1 VVAAGRRFCYSV
13 RRGVAVEEV
22 VGHDEIV
29 ASLAAYAEG
38 TLEPARTRAV
48 QLHLAGGCPSC
59 VGALFA
65 APVGLARPATEE
77 GARAGRSSAWAIAGG
92 LAFLVAVAVG
102 SGAVVREREL
112 RTRSVAE
119 TLARVREAT
128 EIAADLRDRL
138 LVAKTTLRLQRRV
151 ADAEQEVLARGA
163 DEAEQ
168 EAATLREQLR
178 AGQRRLANLE
188 AELAGGWLAN
198 DAIAGE
204 GLELRALRP
213 AAPFRSV
220 RGHVLWRPADGQ
232 MVVYVF
238 GLPAVPPDVAYEAR
252 VIIGPGRTLSS
263 RLRRRA
269 DGRAFAYITL
279 PRDGA
284 AVYSVEVRRTSDALR
299 LLIADAQP

>member
-1 VVAAGRRFCYSV
+1 L
-13 RRGVAVEEV
+13 AVEEV
-22 VGHDEIV
+22 LGHDEIV

-38 TLEPARTRAV
+38 RLERARTRAV
-48 QLHLAGGCPSC
+48 QLHLATGCPSC

-65 APVGLARPATEE
+65 APVGLARPAGIEHD
-77 GARAGRSSAWAIAGG
+77 APVRRSSAWAVAGV
-92 LAFLVAVAVG
+92 LALLAAVAVA
-102 SGAVVREREL
+102 SGVVVRVREL
-112 RTRSVAE
+112 RSRSVAE
-119 TLARVREAT
+119 TLARVHEAT
-128 EIAADLRDRL
+128 EMAADLRDRL
-138 LVAKTTLRLQRRV
+138 LIAKATLRWQRRV
-151 ADAEQEVLARGA
+151 ADAEQEALARGA

-168 EAATLREQLR
+168 EAATLREELR
-178 AGQRRLANLE
+178 AGKRRLANLE
-188 AELAGGWLAN
+188 AELASGRLAN

-204 GLELRALRP
+204 GLELRPLRP

-263 RLRRRA
+263 PLRRRA

-279 PRDGA
+279 PRDGV
-284 AVYSVEVRRTSDALR
+284 AVYSVEVRRTSDARR

>member
-1 VVAAGRRFCYSV
+1 
-13 RRGVAVEEV
+13 VEEV
-22 VGHDEIV
+22 LGHDEIV

-38 TLEPARTRAV
+38 TLEPARTRTV
-48 QLHLAGGCPSC
+48 QLHLATGCPGC
-59 VGALFA
+59 VASLFA
-65 APVGLARPATEE
+65 APVGLERPVMAEPQHEERAAR
-77 GARAGRSSAWAIAGG
+77 RSSVWTVAGA
-92 LAFLVAVAVG
+92 LALLAAVAG
-102 SGAVVREREL
+102 ASGAVVRERALRMREREL

-138 LVAKTTLRLQRRV
+138 LVAKATLRWQRRV
-151 ADAEQEVLARGA
+151 ADREQEALARGA

-168 EAATLREQLR
+168 QAETLREELR
-178 AGQRRLANLE
+178 AGKRRLANLE
-188 AELAGGWLAN
+188 AELAGGRLAN

-204 GLELRALRP
+204 GLELRELRP

-220 RGHVLWRPADGQ
+220 RGHVLWRPADGE
-232 MVVYVF
+232 MVVYAF
-238 GLPAVPPDVAYEAR
+238 GLPAVPPDVSYEAR

-263 RLRRRA
+263 RLRRRS
-269 DGRAFAYITL
+269 DGRAFAYLTL

-284 AVYSVEVRRTSDALR
+284 YVYSVEVRRTSDARR